1 MKIYKEV
8 FNALESFG
16 NGFHAA
22 IVRLLFTD
30 KLVSHVLGGV
40 NDAVYTASLHIPPIE
55 GHSPRQ
61 TLKIKSFC
69 LSVRQD
75 QVARSWSL

>member
-30 KLVSHVLGGV
+30 KLGGV
-40 NDAVYTASLHIPPIE
+40 
-55 GHSPRQ
+55 R
-61 TLKIKSFC
+61 
-69 LSVRQD
+69 
-75 QVARSWSL
+75 